1 MRLPVRYFAV
11 CFALGGCAYQVDFE
25 SAYVSTEAPSYVAE
39 AEIIV
44 IMHDHDID
52 LVYEGSPDSLV
63 GESTT
68 LTMPIGSI
76 MREITARVFRS
87 CFMYGVVFS
96 DALPPEM
103 DYVLA
108 IEPEIQDFSYQYARR
123 VEEGLVEV
131 RPTRGG
137 EEMEESPVYVTTPQV
152 EFSLAL
158 TAYDR
163 TGRTVLER
171 TYPSGVV
178 SGESWIVSY
187 RPHERINETFHTALN
202 DIMLTVAEDIRPL
215 LVGQCEMTDLASAE

>member
-1 MRLPVRYFAV
+1 MRLSLSCVVACVAV
-11 CFALGGCAYQVDFE
+11 GGCAHEVDFD
-25 SAYVSTEAPSYVAE
+25 SAYVSTEVPSYLAE

-44 IMHDHDID
+44 LMHDHDVE
-52 LVYEGSPDSLV
+52 LVYEGAPDSVV

-87 CFMYGVVFS
+87 CFMYGVVFTE
-96 DALPPEM
+96 ALPPEM
-103 DYVLA
+103 DYVVA
-108 IEPEIQDFSYQYARR
+108 IEPEIRDFSYQYARR

-131 RPTRGG
+131 RPTRSG
-137 EEMEESPVYVTTPQV
+137 EGLEESPVFITTPQV
-152 EFSLAL
+152 QFELAV

-171 TYPSGVV
+171 TYPSGLV
-178 SGESWIVSY
+178 SGESWVVSY
-187 RPHERINETFHTALN
+187 RPHERINETFHMALN
-202 DIMLTVAEDIRPL
+202 DIMLTVAEDVRPL